1 MALRLSTA
9 IWTAE
14 SLSAALAGAY
24 GVYAMQP
31 SVRGTEIEI
40 RQGAAVIDAACVADI
55 RHFIY
60 ASVGGADRQ
69 SGVPHFES
77 KWVIEQHLVRSGLPA
92 TVIRPAFFMENFV
105 RLPLRIVL
113 MALLRRYMPRHKPL
127 QMIAIDDIGNRVVRA
142 FTEPDFFIG
151 HAEEIAGDELT
162 HAQIVAHFK
171 SCGWFQGLP
180 FPIPHVLVRLV
191 PNEILKMFEWFAD
204 EGYQADIP
212 KLRAEQQSL
221 LTFEQWLYRQQA
233 HIK

>member
-1 MALRLSTA
+1 MAMNQPDNNARIIVVIGATGQQGGAVARALAATGRWRVRAVVRNPASSVALCLRDHG
-9 IWTAE
+9 IEVIHGNMDRPE

-40 RQGAAVIDAACVADI
+40 RQGAAIIDAACFADI

-77 KWVIEQHLVRSGLPA
+77 KWVIEQNLVRSGLPA

-113 MALLRRYMPRHKPL
+113 MALPRRYMPRHKPL
-127 QMIAIDDIGNRVVRA
+127 QMIAIDDIGND
-142 FTEPDFFIG
+142 P
-151 HAEEIAGDELT
+151 
-162 HAQIVAHFK
+162 
-171 SCGWFQGLP
+171 
-180 FPIPHVLVRLV
+180 RLFRDY
-191 PNEILKMFEWFAD
+191 PQLSKNRRNNLIFNKMSY
-204 EGYQADIP
+204 GV
-212 KLRAEQQSL
+212 
-221 LTFEQWLYRQQA
+221 YR
-233 HIK
+233 